1 MKWERRQGVAKPV
14 PWQPVNFR
22 GRSGNGIFD
31 CHDAIIGT
39 TRAGGRIYAHILPP
53 CHPSTHLLASPFF
66 DASSPFS
73 SRCGSLATARTAFG
87 NSRCATWNCAT
98 KGSHLGLIWSFLNPL
113 LMLGLYV
120 LVFGYIFGGSFGVRP
135 NESRVDFALALFL
148 GLTLFQFVAEILGS
162 SPILISSNPNF
173 VKRWFSPL
181 EILPAAN
188 VGAAIVH
195 LMISLAL
202 VLLCML
208 LVGIPFVPQMLW
220 LPVIILPLVFLCL
233 GVAWFFSALGVFFRD
248 IGQLMQFLSM
258 ALMFG
263 SAVFY
268 SAPNIPAAAWT
279 YMRFN
284 PVLLALDLAR
294 SCTLW
299 SRPLNFNHLAYLYVF
314 GLVSCYLGH
323 LAFRRLKPA
332 FADVL

>member
-1 MKWERRQGVAKPV
+1 MLRHLFPPAADLWRHRELL
-14 PWQPVNFR
+14 WQFTLRNVEMR
-22 GRSGNGIFD
+22 
-31 CHDAIIGT
+31 H
-39 TRAGGRIYAHILPP
+39 
-53 CHPSTHLLASPFF
+53 
-66 DASSPFS
+66 
-73 SRCGSLATARTAFG
+73 
-87 NSRCATWNCAT
+87 

-135 NESRVDFALALFL
+135 NETRVDFALALFL

-173 VKRWFSPL
+173 VKKVVFPL

-188 VGAAIVH
+188 VGAAIIH
-195 LMISLAL
+195 LMISLTL
-202 VLLCML
+202 VLLSML
-208 LVGIPFVPQMLW
+208 LLGVPLVADILW

-233 GVAWFFSALGVFFRD
+233 GAAWLFSALGVFFRD

-258 ALMFG
+258 ALLFG

-268 SAPNIPAAAWT
+268 SAQNIPPAAWT

-284 PVLLALDLAR
+284 PVLLTLDLAR

-299 SRPLNFNHLAYLYVF
+299 SRPLNFHHLAYVYAF
-314 GLVSCYLGH
+314 GLATCYLGH
-323 LAFRRLKPA
+323 LAFRRLRPA